1 MNGRIRPRG
10 SIFGSLGNQGNIH
23 GHMTPGGGGPPVEQA
38 DIIITRDGR
47 EITATATQDAGTV
60 SSGVKTAT
68 TLIPDEYIIPSGV
81 YTATTNGD
89 YTVTT
94 LTGFSVNVVPPLDDL
109 SITPTE
115 SAQSFV
121 AASYSL
127 YGFDEVNVSAIPST
141 YVGSAITTRTSL
153 IGADNT
159 ITALSG
165 YYAEDTT
172 FTMPLAYI
180 TPATFS
186 RTKGTTYRVTYT
198 KNVDSAGYV
207 APRSLGSYMDLTLQ
221 TVTATPTTGTQ
232 TVTPSGLG
240 YYLDKVVIDP
250 IPSEYIV
257 PSGVYTATS
266 NTTSADITSYK
277 YLNVSVPATTLT
289 GLTVTP
295 TETTTTY
302 THSGYG
308 GYDNVTVNGIPSD
321 YIGSAVPRK
330 EAQDAVVDS
339 DGNEIW
345 LPAGYY
351 DHLFAVSL
359 NEVYGLSATASV
371 TTSGANAG
379 HLTVTGMV
387 VTGGWMPSGTFP
399 LVTQNTVAIKSGQTY
414 TPSATTQTAVSA
426 DTWVYGDIK
435 IAPIPSQ
442 YLIPSGTYTATTN
455 TSSVD
460 IGSYKYLNVN
470 VPSGSPSLTNL
481 TVTATTTTAT
491 YTHSGYDGYD
501 SVTVN
506 AIPMATI
513 TTGTFSKTKGTTYR
527 ITYSKSVNS
536 AGYVEAG
543 ELGAYTD
550 LMLETPSVTPSTTA
564 QTVTPSGTNFYLN
577 SVTVNPI
584 PSQYVVP
591 TGTYTASAN
600 TSSQDITNY
609 KYLDVNVS
617 GGGGKNAQIA
627 YGFNRV
633 AGTAY
638 TAVTGQ
644 SITVSKT
651 GTYHVY
657 WSGWRSSTSGTNGT
671 QLYIGNTAYGTAN
684 TSFDSTYTN
693 IQDIHLTN
701 VSLTQNQTITVRAR
715 SRGNSYYMYVF
726 NLTIVEA

>member
-94 LTGFSVNVVPPLDDL
+94 LTGFTVAVPDPDVDELN
-109 SITPTE
+109 ITPTE
-115 SAQSFV
+115 LPQSFV
-121 AASYSL
+121 ASVMGV
-127 YGFDEVNVSAIPST
+127 YGFDEVVVDAIPSN

-153 IGADNT
+153 IGADNV

-165 YYAEDTT
+165 YYAENAT
-172 FTMPLAYI
+172 FTMPNAYI
-180 TPATFS
+180 TPTTFS
-186 RTKGTTYRVTYT
+186 RTKGTTYRVTFT

-207 APRSLGSYMDLTLQ
+207 TTRSLGTYMDLTLQ

-250 IPSEYIV
+250 IPSQYIV

-266 NTTSADITSYK
+266 NATSTDITNYK
-277 YLNVSVPATTLT
+277 YLDVAVPATTPNLT
-289 GLTVTP
+289 NLTITP

-302 THSGYG
+302 THSGYD
-308 GYDNVTVNGIPSD
+308 GYDAVTVNGISPT
-321 YIGSAVPRK
+321 YVGSGVDRRSTLSVNGK
-330 EAQDAVVDS
+330 TVTAQSGYYANVIAATVATATIS
-339 DGNEIW
+339 TGTFSKSKNTTYRITYTKSVTS
-345 LPAGYY
+345 AGYVETGDLGGY
-351 DHLFAVSL
+351 VDL
-359 NEVYGLSATASV
+359 NLETPSV
-371 TTSGANAG
+371 TPNE
-379 HLTVTGMV
+379 
-387 VTGGWMPSGTFP
+387 
-399 LVTQNTVAIKSGQTY
+399 
-414 TPSATTQTAVSA
+414 TTQTVQPSGMNFYLNKV
-426 DTWVYGDIK
+426 TVN
-435 IAPIPSQ
+435 PIPSQ

-470 VPSGSPSLTNL
+470 VPSGTPSLTNL

-617 GGGGKNAQIA
+617 GSGKNTQIA

-633 AGTAY
+633 NTTSY